1 MGRAGLRRARLFE
14 IDVKKHLPTALIC
27 LVVAAAAAFVL
38 SVHVRR
44 VETRLEGES
53 VSPAAGKICVMPIGD
68 VAERDVAFARDV
80 VEASFGRETLIA
92 EPLPLQA
99 AYYYPERGQ
108 YGANGF
114 LRYVEANAP
123 RGAYRV
129 LGVTAQDIFAGDLNF
144 LFGMGRCP
152 GKCAVVSTYRFGFYC
167 DTPEQRMVRFAK
179 LVVHELGHTFGLLH
193 CRQPLCIMKFAVGYE
208 TLDGTRLAM
217 CARCERN
224 LCAVTALDAAE
235 RRAKLE
241 EVMKEYGLWEEVGGA
256 QGLTPPPAP
265 ADPSPEKLL
274 P

>member
-1 MGRAGLRRARLFE
+1 MPAGRRPARLFE
-14 IDVKKHLPTALIC
+14 IDVKKHLPTAFIC

-44 VETRLEGES
+44 VKTRPVEEG
-53 VSPAAGKICVMPIGD
+53 VSPAAGKICVMPIGEVSQSD
-68 VAERDVAFARDV
+68 VSFARDV
-80 VEASFGRETLIA
+80 VDASFGREALVS
-92 EPLPLQA
+92 EPLPLQE
-99 AYYYPERGQ
+99 AYYYPERDQ

-123 RGAYRV
+123 RGAYRAV
-129 LGVTAQDIFAGDLNF
+129 GITAQDIFAGDLNF
-144 LFGMGRCP
+144 LFGVGRCP
-152 GKCAVVSTYRFGFYC
+152 GKCAVVSTYRVGFYGAA
-167 DTPEQRMVRFAK
+167 PERRTVRFAK
-179 LVVHELGHTFGLLH
+179 LVVHESGHTFGLLH

-208 TLDGTRLAM
+208 TLDHTRLAL
-217 CARCERN
+217 CARCERS

-241 EVMKEYGLWEEVGGA
+241 EVMKKYGLWEEVGGA
-256 QGLTPPPAP
+256 QGLAPPPAP